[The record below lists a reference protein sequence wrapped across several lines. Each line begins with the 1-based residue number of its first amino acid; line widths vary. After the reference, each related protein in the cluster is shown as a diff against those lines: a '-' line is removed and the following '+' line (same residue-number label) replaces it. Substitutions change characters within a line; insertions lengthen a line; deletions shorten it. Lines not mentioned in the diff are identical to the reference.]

1 MQLRT
6 NDFQFNGKKL
16 SELEIQGG
24 KFVVVNTSES
34 NKTRKIGLTRS
45 LTTGE
50 GVVGNKTITGIDE
63 STLTMTIIISKFNS
77 ENEPATITDND
88 LEVLTTW
95 LFSPVNYKELVAL
108 DEEANIIYYGM
119 FTDGEQTYLNKLNQ
133 GYITLTFELDSNH
146 AYGREVQYTKEVNG
160 TLEINITKRGG
171 STFTIDFK
179 NNVGEYYYPDIEF
192 NVSGSSFSIENTT
205 LGERIEFNNLD
216 ASCRK
221 GVIYGEGIMT
231 IISSTDA
238 TVNMREKS
246 NRKFLRLKNGVNTIK
261 IIGSGTFTFHIQPKI
276 SLR

>member
-77 ENEPATITDND
+77 ENEPTTITDND

-119 FTDGEQTYLNKLNQ
+119 FTDGEQTYLNKANQ
-133 GYITLTFELDSNH
+133 GYITLTFQLDGGH
-146 AYGREVQYTKEVNG
+146 AYGQTEK
-160 TLEINITKRGG
+160 ITKSGG

-231 IISSTDA
+231 MISSTDA

-246 NRKFLRLKNGVNTIK
+246 NRKFLRLKNGTNTIK
-261 IIGSGTFTFHIQPKI
+261 ITGSGTFTFHIQPKI

>member
-119 FTDGEQTYLNKLNQ
+119 FTDGEQTYLNKANQ
-133 GYITLTFELDSNH
+133 GYITLTFQLDGGH
-146 AYGREVQYTKEVNG
+146 AYGQTEK
-160 TLEINITKRGG
+160 ITKSGG

-179 NNVGEYYYPDIEF
+179 NNVGEY
-192 NVSGSSFSIENTT
+192 
-205 LGERIEFNNLD
+205 
-216 ASCRK
+216 
-221 GVIYGEGIMT
+221 
-231 IISSTDA
+231 
-238 TVNMREKS
+238 
-246 NRKFLRLKNGVNTIK
+246 
-261 IIGSGTFTFHIQPKI
+261 
-276 SLR
+276 